1 MEGLAHRSELAR
13 AGGIRNDPDGRSSPG
28 AEASCCRLLPSAGR
42 AGSMLSGTKRRPPP
56 PRVVAGGAREQ
67 EEEFREVLEEEEVV
81 EGGERERGRGR
92 GKGISSSFLF
102 SLLLFSFR
110 YTAYRAN
117 SDPATS
123 KGERTNPLLTIKK
136 KTARMNR
143 HIKEKDFCN
152 TH

>member
-1 MEGLAHRSELAR
+1 MEGLAVHRSELAR

-56 PRVVAGGAREQ
+56 PPRVVAGGAREQ
-67 EEEFREVLEEEEVV
+67 EEESREVLEEEVV
-81 EGGERERGRGR
+81 EGRERERGRGR
-92 GKGISSSFLF
+92 GKGISSPFLLF
-102 SLLLFSFR
+102 LLLFSFR

-117 SDPATS
+117 SDPETS

-136 KTARMNR
+136 TQQ
-143 HIKEKDFCN
+143 E
-152 TH
+152 